1 MINKLISL
9 TEGEFIAR
17 QDADDLS
24 RKYRLEKQMKHLLD
38 NNLDACTTRAEILN
52 SSKKIPGF
60 SYYLPAKI
68 VIKYKNPYIHG
79 TLLIRKN
86 VLEEMNYYDDSFY
99 YAQDYKLI
107 SDLIKKQ
114 KKIEI
119 MPDDLYILNMSNNIS
134 TLKKDEQ
141 QYFAKCV
148 RKNISPL

>member
-1 MINKLISL
+1 
-9 TEGEFIAR
+9 
-17 QDADDLS
+17 
-24 RKYRLEKQMKHLLD
+24 
-38 NNLDACTTRAEILN
+38 
-52 SSKKIPGF
+52 
-60 SYYLPAKI
+60 
-68 VIKYKNPYIHG
+68 
-79 TLLIRKN
+79 
-86 VLEEMNYYDDSFY
+86 MNYYDDSFY